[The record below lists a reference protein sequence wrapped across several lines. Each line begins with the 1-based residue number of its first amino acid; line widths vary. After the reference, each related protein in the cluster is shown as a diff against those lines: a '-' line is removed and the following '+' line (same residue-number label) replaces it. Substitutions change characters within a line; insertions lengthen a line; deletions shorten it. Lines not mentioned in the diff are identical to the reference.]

1 MKKSGICNQVTP
13 PVKGEWGDWGSWSSC
28 DDRRKERTRTRQCN
42 GGADKICPGS
52 SHEAE
57 NCMDGE
63 WSDWGSWSACDGR
76 RKARRRS
83 CDNPPPI
90 NNGAYCPG
98 PPVQEQICDVLIK
111 TSTDGFEIGTDY
123 NNHEKYCSAFP
134 HLDFCQEIPASNPS
148 SPATSISSTIE
159 PSTQDPEELV
169 CYDTSKD
176 TCACGQPQCDTKEI
190 SGGRIAKPH
199 QYPWIVRLVG
209 GCAGT
214 LCAGTLVIPRVIL
227 SAFHC
232 TIKPPFTDITEPC
245 DHSDGKRL
253 AIFGRHEIHQNN
265 IRNYNTIPVI
275 NVLAPEY
282 PKLEFPTYL
291 AHDFALLILQRPA
304 RYTSKVSPICLPEP
318 GAEFGGLQ
326 ATAAGWGR
334 TGTDS
339 VNQSPVLKA
348 VELTVSPKQYYHKK
362 MFGTELSKKDNV
374 YQDPCSGDSGG
385 PLMYYNQTT
394 SRYVLIGTVQGEG
407 YNCRTGGVGSFEGS
421 DNGVWNKV
429 SAHMEW
435 IKDTMEGLGE
445 NICKADSG

>member
-1 MKKSGICNQVTP
+1 MKGGPWISNITWRTKSTHQG
-13 PVKGEWGDWGSWSSC
+13 
-28 DDRRKERTRTRQCN
+28 RTAGVVN
-42 GGADKICPGS
+42 
-52 SHEAE
+52 
-57 NCMDGE
+57 
-63 WSDWGSWSACDGR
+63 
-76 RKARRRS
+76 
-83 CDNPPPI
+83 
-90 NNGAYCPG
+90 
-98 PPVQEQICDVLIK
+98 K
-111 TSTDGFEIGTDY
+111 TSIDGLDIPFEIGTDY
-123 NNHEKYCSAFP
+123 NNHEKYCLAFP

-159 PSTQDPEELV
+159 PSTQNPEELV

-176 TCACGQPQCDTKEI
+176 TCACGQPRCDTKEI

-199 QYPWIVRLVG
+199 QYPWIVRLFG
-209 GCAGT
+209 GCARSW
-214 LCAGTLVIPRVIL
+214 CAGTLVSPRVIL

-232 TIKPPFTDITEPC
+232 TIPPPLTATEPC

-253 AIFGRHEIHQNN
+253 AILGRHEIHQNN
-265 IRNYNTIPVI
+265 IRNYKTIPVI

-282 PKLEFPTYL
+282 PKLNNPFAGYSSGL
-291 AHDFALLILQRPA
+291 VFSGYSAHDFALLLLQHPA
-304 RYTSKVSPICLPEP
+304 RYTSKVSPICLPDP
-318 GAEFGGLQ
+318 GAEFGGLK

-348 VELTVSPKQYYHKK
+348 VELTVSPKEYRHKK

-445 NICKADSG
+445 KICKADSG